1 MTIQDW
7 IAKQREEIQMT
18 AWQQI
23 SHLLSDMELNYIMN
37 GVRRGRDLMDLHIEL
52 DVFTKYQVDMLK
64 VLEILRRKYPEEIL
78 F

>member
-7 IAKQREEIQMT
+7 IEQQREEIQMT
-18 AWQQI
+18 VWQQI

-37 GVRRGRDLMDLHIEL
+37 GVRQGRNLMDLHKEL

-64 VLEILRRKYPEEIL
+64 VLEIIRKKFPEEVI

>member
-7 IAKQREEIQMT
+7 IEQQREEIQMA

-37 GVRRGRDLMDLHIEL
+37 GVRQGRDLMDLHLEL

-64 VLEILRRKYPEEIL
+64 VIEILRRKYPEEIL